1 MFISFSLSC
10 KFSTFFLRKNLFGCR
25 CLSID
30 TSYPKDICIRRE
42 DMDFLAQ
49 NDSLETMFTA
59 STGDMGLTDHTD
71 GPTDSSGAAVGG
83 SVGGVLLLIAG
94 LVVVVRRNMERFGAT
109 LEAFQRCLNALTNL
123 ANRGRDQP
131 PPPPPRTYPR
141 NLTDAERLQE
151 LHREAAARLAGEA
164 RDQHLYATPASAVWI

>member
-1 MFISFSLSC
+1 
-10 KFSTFFLRKNLFGCR
+10 
-25 CLSID
+25 
-30 TSYPKDICIRRE
+30 
-42 DMDFLAQ
+42 MDFLAP
-49 NDSLETMFTA
+49 NEDMFTT
-59 STGDMGLTDHTD
+59 STGDMGFTDATN

-94 LVVVVRRNMERFGAT
+94 LVVVVRRNMERIGEI
-109 LEAFQRCLNALTNL
+109 LDAFHRCLTAITNL

-141 NLTDAERLQE
+141 NLTDSERLQE
-151 LHREAAARLAGEA
+151 QHREAAARLAGEA